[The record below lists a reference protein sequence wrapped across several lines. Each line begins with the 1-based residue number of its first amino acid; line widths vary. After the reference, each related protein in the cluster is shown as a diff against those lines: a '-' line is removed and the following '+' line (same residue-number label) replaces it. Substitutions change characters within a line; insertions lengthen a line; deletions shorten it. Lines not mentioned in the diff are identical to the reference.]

1 MINSDILR
9 RIRYAFN
16 FNDKLMLEIFQLG
29 GVVMDVEALMHHL
42 KKEEEEGYVPLDTNV
57 LIAFLDGLILKKRG
71 TPKTPAAKKAFRESY
86 SNNLVL
92 RKIKIAC
99 EFKEEDLLAILK
111 RSDMEISRSEL
122 SALFRSK
129 DHKNYK
135 ECGNQLL
142 RNFLAGLAGYK
153 KPKPVVDQKA
163 ADRSAPSNKKN

>member
-1 MINSDILR
+1 MINSDIIR

-16 FNDKLMLEIFQLG
+16 FNDALMIEIFQLG
-29 GVVMDVEALMHHL
+29 GVNLDLDTLRSHL
-42 KKEEEEGYVPLDTNV
+42 KKEEEAGYIAVDTKV

-71 TPKTPAAKKAFRESY
+71 APKTSAAKKPLRESY

-92 RKIKIAC
+92 RKIKIAY

-153 KPKPVVDQKA
+153 KL
-163 ADRSAPSNKKN
+163 

>member
-16 FNDKLMLEIFQLG
+16 FKDDLMLEIFQLG
-29 GVVMDVEALMHHL
+29 GVSLDPVKLSAHL
-42 KKEEEEGYVPLDTNV
+42 KKEEEDGYMPLDTKD
-57 LIAFLDGLILKKRG
+57 LLAFLDGLILKKRG
-71 TPKTPAAKKAFRESY
+71 APKTPAARTARESY

-92 RKIKIAC
+92 RKIRIAC
-99 EFKEEDLLAILK
+99 EFKDEDLLAILK
-111 RSDMEISRSEL
+111 RSDMAISKSEL

-129 DHKNYK
+129 EHKNYK

-153 KPKPVVDQKA
+153 KPKPA
-163 ADRSAPSNKKN
+163 AAGKIS

>member
-29 GVVMDVEALMHHL
+29 GVILDLATLMHHL
-42 KKEEEEGYVPLDTNV
+42 KKEEEEGYIPVETRT

-71 TPKTPAAKKAFRESY
+71 VPRTPADKKVVKESY

-153 KPKPVVDQKA
+153 KPIPVVE
-163 ADRSAPSNKKN
+163 KK

>member
-9 RIRYAFN
+9 RLRYALK

-29 GVVMDVEALMHHL
+29 RVILDKDTLLNHL
-42 KKEEEEGYVPLDTNV
+42 KKEEEEGYVPLYPRDMT
-57 LIAFLDGLILKKRG
+57 AFLDGLILKMRG
-71 TPKTPAAKKAFRESY
+71 APKTPVTQPVMQENF

-111 RSDMEISRSEL
+111 RGGMELSKSEL
-122 SALFRSK
+122 SALFRKK

-135 ECGNQLL
+135 ECGDQIL
-142 RNFLAGLAGYK
+142 RNFLAGLHGYK
-153 KPKPVVDQKA
+153 KSQPTELKTK
-163 ADRSAPSNKKN
+163 